1 MVNLYEEYAPQGP
14 TERHLVD
21 EIAGIIW
28 RKQRVGMAKVALH
41 QHGLHT
47 THRDHSGTATFL

>member
-1 MVNLYEEYAPQGP
+1 
-14 TERHLVD
+14 
-21 EIAGIIW
+21 
-28 RKQRVGMAKVALH
+28 MAKVALH